1 MTTTTKEK
9 LGAVLSSGGAHTL
22 GAMVFWS
29 LSAVHIRRDEFRA
42 RLADLGLDE
51 AMPKDPS
58 PKGAL
63 SKTVPTVL
71 TGKRG
76 VLARRVRNGFGLVLE
91 RLANDGRRL
100 DMNHV
105 ATVTVADG
113 ELQVTYE
120 EPDSESALTE
130 AQPGLI
136 QALKTE
142 YSQVRDYVQTPD
154 LSEILSTAL
163 NGSPH
168 RGLFAAL
175 SLRERTGGLYFIHGS
190 HVERAQ
196 RFKALV
202 EQLAPH
208 CSITVLT
215 ITGDSENLDQTA
227 AVAKTTFA
235 AQLAA
240 LKAELVEFTEHLRGS
255 DKSASEYSIATRAE
269 RYKELRARVD
279 LFRDVLGDVATDLTG
294 QIEDAKND
302 MVKQLEA
309 L

>member
-29 LSAVHIRRDEFRA
+29 LSGAHIRRDEFRA

-51 AMPKDPS
+51 AMPRDPS

-63 SKTVPTVL
+63 SKTVSSVM

-76 VLARRVRNGFGLVLE
+76 VLARRIRNGFGLVLE
-91 RLANDGRRL
+91 RLVDDGRRL
-100 DMNHV
+100 EVDHV
-105 ATVTVADG
+105 ATVGIKDSD
-113 ELQVTYE
+113 LDVTYV
-120 EPDSESALTE
+120 EPEHEATLTE
-130 AQPGLI
+130 AQPDLI
-136 QALKTE
+136 QSLKTE
-142 YSQVRDYVQTPD
+142 YAEVRDFVQTPD

-190 HVERAQ
+190 HVERMQ

-202 EQLAPH
+202 EQMAPH
-208 CSITVLT
+208 SSITVLT

-235 AQLAA
+235 AQLAG